1 MHTNPIF
8 IQHGEYITQREN
20 TEAYKHIAKYTGFS
34 TEMANLFEALRNPAN
49 SNLKKVAGDENLK
62 KKSVSLIENINEFIS
77 NAPRSDKG
85 FWVYRGLSVMPKT
98 TTRGGITLIDFGL
111 MSTSLLPDI
120 AKGFMGG
127 AYCCFLAIYIPKGAP
142 FLYIGSHSKAPYE
155 HEVLLPFGAAFRVIK
170 TTHRGSVLVY
180 EPTFGPIG
188 SAGLSKGRVELFSKK
203 LSKKQQIIL
212 EAQREQQLR
221 LEAILAQKKQKKLR
235 ANKFG
240 QQQIWSRIAR
250 SRSGWGRVTVG
261 KFYNIYKR
269 TQHANR

>member
-1 MHTNPIF
+1 MHTTPIF
-8 IQHGEYITQREN
+8 IQHGEYITQREH
-20 TEAYKHIAKYTGFS
+20 TEAYKHIEKYTGFS
-34 TEMANLFEALRNPAN
+34 KDITDLFEALRNPAK

-62 KKSVSLIENINEFIS
+62 KNSVSLIENINEFIS

-120 AKGFMGG
+120 AKGFMDGD
-127 AYCCFLAIYIPKGAP
+127 YCCFLAIYIPKGAP

-155 HEVLLPFGAAFRVIK
+155 HEVLLPFGAAFKVIK

-180 EPTFGPIG
+180 EPTIGPIG

-203 LSKKQQIIL
+203 LSKREQIIL

-221 LEAILAQKKQKKLR
+221 LEAILAKKALR
-235 ANKFG
+235 SNKFG
-240 QQQIWSRIAR
+240 QPQFWSRIAR
-250 SRSGWGRVTVG
+250 SRSGWGRLTVG
-261 KFYNIYKR
+261 KFYNTYKR
-269 TQHANR
+269 LTQIAKR